1 MYSTYSDTGIDVQD
15 MYKRAQQM
23 VSAFIP
29 FPIHEGKNEP
39 MFLVLCIYTNQVMNH
54 RFFNSQFYYDECNP
68 LYANNPQ
75 RDKKK
80 IINLVVVI

>member
-1 MYSTYSDTGIDVQD
+1 
-15 MYKRAQQM
+15 M

-29 FPIHEGKNEP
+29 FPIREGKNEQ